1 MGLVVG
7 GLRVEVLARIRAT
20 PVEITAS
27 LLTPYAASLPAE
39 LLGVSGVLAAVT
51 AGLYIGR
58 RASRIMGSAV
68 RLAGRAVWEMVVFL
82 LNGFVFLGIG
92 VAISPPSR
100 REEPETP
107 PQLPAVR
114 PRVDLL

>member
-7 GLRVEVLARIRAT
+7 WLMVEVRARITDT

-27 LLTPYAASLPAE
+27 LLTPYAAYLPAE

-68 RLAGRAVWEMVVFL
+68 RVAGR
-82 LNGFVFLGIG
+82 GLGDGG
-92 VAISPPSR
+92 VPAPRLRVPWGR
-100 REEPETP
+100 RAGLHALAPGWP
-107 PQLPAVR
+107 DDAAP
-114 PRVDLL
+114 